1 MEVNKPR
8 IVKTTLKE
16 NKVGGKILP
25 NFDTYY
31 KALVTKA
38 VGCIHIKITKVS
50 EQDREFRNRFT
61 YI

>member
-1 MEVNKPR
+1 MEMPR
-8 IVKTTLKE
+8 TWVDKTTLKE